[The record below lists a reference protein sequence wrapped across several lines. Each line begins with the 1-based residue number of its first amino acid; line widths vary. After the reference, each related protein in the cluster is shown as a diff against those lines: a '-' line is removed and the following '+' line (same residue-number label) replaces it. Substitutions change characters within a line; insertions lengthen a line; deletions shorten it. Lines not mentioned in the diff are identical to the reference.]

1 MLKTGTIEIAKE
13 SERGIVDIE
22 TLRQT
27 NSDLITTI
35 NEVVRIQDEG
45 KANRLAAEQ
54 ELQKMEGELK
64 QAVLAAAVR
73 KNQ

>member
-1 MLKTGTIEIAKE
+1 MCIRD
-13 SERGIVDIE
+13 RGIVDIE

-45 KANRLAAEQ
+45 KAKRLAAEQ
-54 ELQKMEGELK
+54 ELQKLS
-64 QAVLAAAVR
+64 LIHI
-73 KNQ
+73 

>member
-1 MLKTGTIEIAKE
+1 MCIRD
-13 SERGIVDIE
+13 RGIVAIE

-45 KANRLAAEQ
+45 KAKRLAAEQ

>member
-1 MLKTGTIEIAKE
+1 M
-13 SERGIVDIE
+13 DIE

-45 KANRLAAEQ
+45 KAKRLAAER

-64 QAVLAAAVR
+64 QAVLSAAVK

>member
-1 MLKTGTIEIAKE
+1 MCIRD
-13 SERGIVDIE
+13 RGIVDIE

-45 KANRLAAEQ
+45 KAKRLAAEQ